1 MMHGHEKSRSAIVA
15 GKPTNKAE
23 RSAAEQSAAEPTA
36 AEPVERRAE
45 TKGNADQQ
53 RTRRTQRR
61 ISVSKMLA
69 RIRQRIVAV
78 DTQGGNRMRESCT
91 YGSVRGARGNS
102 RPYRERCFLLRCRGL
117 QLALG
122 VFHCGAQNSDA
133 IGGTADI
140 DWSPAPIASEAYDP
154 SATSPGRYCCA
165 AQHGP
170 FGLNAVVEFG
180 LSA

>member
-15 GKPTNKAE
+15 VKPTNKAE
-23 RSAAEQSAAEPTA
+23 RSA

-69 RIRQRIVAV
+69 RIRQHIVAV

-91 YGSVRGARGNS
+91 YGSVRGVRGNS
-102 RPYRERCFLLRCRGL
+102 RPYRVPPRHIRKWHGLTKRMSGFNESCGDGRADAFQRRKAAVLDSRTPRWSNTKRG
-117 QLALG
+117 
-122 VFHCGAQNSDA
+122 
-133 IGGTADI
+133 
-140 DWSPAPIASEAYDP
+140 
-154 SATSPGRYCCA
+154 
-165 AQHGP
+165 
-170 FGLNAVVEFG
+170 
-180 LSA
+180 